1 VSDVT
6 GVCPMTLFT
15 LGALTFL
22 CASDTSVMS
31 DVDLTSLDAYRSAS
45 NAGDNYV

>member
-6 GVCPMTLFT
+6 RVCPMTLFT
-15 LGALTFL
+15 SGAMTFL

-31 DVDLTSLDAYRSAS
+31 DADLTSLDVYWSAL